1 MRKFKGSNVLT
12 LAGAGA
18 VAAGTL
24 ALVASCGGG
33 GGGGDSAPVE
43 TAATIDSAGVATAIA
58 DFEGIVGI
66 CQDSTTGAMRA
77 GRKLGAAVMVHEGIK
92 LSTRAM
98 PPMTKTRLAL
108 SGTPPPDQ
116 LGDCGGK
123 FGYRNYSHVNGVTT
137 ATLAFENYCMT
148 DTDTGAQQRINGKI
162 AFVNTATPTAG
173 GPITTQLVADTSE
186 PVTLVVQDA
195 GGAQLSS
202 QTLSFSGFKMVVGV
216 PGGTPTAAKPDVMS
230 MTDMTVKSSDTGK
243 TYRQSNYVL
252 RQYETP
258 AGNVE
263 RTMSGRGYRS
273 NGSYYDI
280 ATTQPMVEDA
290 DGDLV
295 SGVITFTGANGT
307 TAVATLVP
315 GPTPQATLTVNG
327 VPVTAVPACVR

>member
-1 MRKFKGSNVLT
+1 MRKFKRSNVLS

-18 VAAGTL
+18 VAAGAV
-24 ALVASCGGG
+24 ALVASCG

-66 CQDSTTGAMRA
+66 CQDSATGAMRA
-77 GRKLGAAVMVHEGIK
+77 GRKLSAAVMLHEGIK
-92 LSTRAM
+92 LTTRTL

-108 SGTPPPDQ
+108 TGTPPPDE
-116 LGDCGGK
+116 LGNCGGRM
-123 FGYRNYSHVNGVTT
+123 GYRNYSHVNGVTT
-137 ATLAFENYCMT
+137 ATLAFEDYCMT
-148 DTDTGAQQRINGKI
+148 DTDTGEKDRINGKI
-162 AFVNTATPTAG
+162 AFVNTATPTAS
-173 GPITTQLVADTSE
+173 GPITTQLVADTTE
-186 PVTLVVQDA
+186 PVTFVVQDA
-195 GGAQLSS
+195 AGATVSS
-202 QTLSFSGFKMVVGV
+202 QTLSFSGFKMAVGE

-230 MTDMTVKSSDTGK
+230 MTDMTVKSNDTGK
-243 TYRQSNYVL
+243 TYRQSNYLL

-280 ATTQPMVEDA
+280 TTTQPMVEDA

-295 SGVITFTGANGT
+295 SGVITFTGTNGT

-315 GPTPQATLTVNG
+315 GPTLQATLTVNG
-327 VPVTAVPACVR
+327 VPVTSVPACVR

>member
-66 CQDSTTGAMRA
+66 CQNSTTGAMRA

-148 DTDTGAQQRINGKI
+148 DTDTGEQQRINGKI
-162 AFVNTATPTAG
+162 ATANARCATAG
-173 GPITTQLVADTSE
+173 GEPIPLKASAALQKSATRVRLAVVSNQ
-186 PVTLVVQDA
+186 VTMA
-195 GGAQLSS
+195 KSITMA
-202 QTLSFSGFKMVVGV
+202 
-216 PGGTPTAAKPDVMS
+216 PGSRCLYS
-230 MTDMTVKSSDTGK
+230 MF
-243 TYRQSNYVL
+243 R
-252 RQYETP
+252 
-258 AGNVE
+258 
-263 RTMSGRGYRS
+263 RS
-273 NGSYYDI
+273 
-280 ATTQPMVEDA
+280 P
-290 DGDLV
+290 
-295 SGVITFTGANGT
+295 
-307 TAVATLVP
+307 
-315 GPTPQATLTVNG
+315 
-327 VPVTAVPACVR
+327 

>member
-1 MRKFKGSNVLT
+1 MRKLKGSNVLT
-12 LAGAGA
+12 LAAAGA
-18 VAAGTL
+18 VAAGTV

-33 GGGGDSAPVE
+33 GGDSTPVE
-43 TAATIDSAGVATAIA
+43 SAATIDSAGVATAIA

-66 CQDSTTGAMRA
+66 CQDSATGAMRA
-77 GRKLGAAVMVHEGIK
+77 GRKLSAAVMLHEGIK
-92 LSTRAM
+92 LTTRTL

-108 SGTPPPDQ
+108 TGTPPPDE
-116 LGDCGGK
+116 LGDCGGRM
-123 FGYRNYSHVNGVTT
+123 GYRNYSHLNGVTT

-148 DTDTGAQQRINGKI
+148 DTQTGEQDRINGKI
-162 AFVNTATPTAG
+162 AFVNTATPTAS

-186 PVTLVVQDA
+186 PVTFVVQDA

-202 QTLSFSGFKMVVGV
+202 QTLSFSGFKMAVGE

-230 MTDMTVKSSDTGK
+230 MTDITVKSNDTGK
-243 TYRQSNYVL
+243 TYRQSNYLL

-280 ATTQPMVEDA
+280 STTQPMVEDA

-295 SGVITFTGANGT
+295 SGVITFKGANGT

-327 VPVTAVPACVR
+327 VPVTSVPACVR

>member
-1 MRKFKGSNVLT
+1 MRKFKHSNVLS
-12 LAGAGA
+12 LAGASA

-33 GGGGDSAPVE
+33 GGDSAPVE
-43 TAATIDSAGVATAIA
+43 TKATIDSAGVATAIA

-66 CQDSTTGAMRA
+66 CQDSATGAMRA
-77 GRKLGAAVMVHEGIK
+77 GRKLSAAAMLHEGIK
-92 LSTRAM
+92 LTTGTL

-108 SGTPPPDQ
+108 TGTPPPDE
-116 LGDCGGK
+116 LGSCGGRM
-123 FGYRNYSHVNGVTT
+123 GYRNYSHVNGVTT
-137 ATLAFENYCMT
+137 ATLAFEDYCMA
-148 DTDTGAQQRINGKI
+148 DTDTGEKDRISGRI
-162 AFVNTATPTAG
+162 AFVNTATPTAS

-186 PVTLVVQDA
+186 PLTFVVQDA
-195 GGAQLSS
+195 GGATVSS
-202 QTLSFSGFKMVVGV
+202 QTLSFSGFKMAVGE

-230 MTDMTVKSSDTGK
+230 MTDMTVKSNDTGK
-243 TYRQSNYVL
+243 TYRQSNYLL

-263 RTMSGRGYRS
+263 RTMTGRGYRS
-273 NGSYYDI
+273 NGSYYEF

-295 SGVITFTGANGT
+295 SGEITFTGTNGT

-315 GPTPQATLTVNG
+315 GPTLQATLTVNG
-327 VPVTAVPACVR
+327 VPVTSVPACVR